1 MLHDDF
7 HGCQILFYQVRLLL
21 NAAKITTMVATSRAE
36 CLAHAH
42 NDGCCP
48 LSMVQPDRL
57 AINDKLMK
65 LRHCA
70 HERESSIFILK
81 KMRKKNSFS
90 FVQSGYASFIVPG
103 R

>member
-1 MLHDDF
+1 
-7 HGCQILFYQVRLLL
+7 
-21 NAAKITTMVATSRAE
+21 MVATSRAE

-65 LRHCA
+65 LSHCA

-81 KMRKKNSFS
+81 KK
-90 FVQSGYASFIVPG
+90 
-103 R
+103 

>member
-1 MLHDDF
+1 MQHDDF

-65 LRHCA
+65 LSHCA

-90 FVQSGYASFIVPG
+90 FVQSGDASFIVPG